1 MTLNVTVEPG
11 RVPRV
16 VLSGGTVGEHVTRVA
31 SDGSREIVTA
41 SMPSFPIVDPL
52 APLGAGFHYEH
63 AGEVTRGFVRE
74 TREHGAFTSLDGETV
89 AGFIMPQEWGQT
101 VETGLATLRAGG
113 RLWWT
118 FPKTVDEGPFPVRAR
133 IAGKDISAM
142 RALISGQAPF
152 VFLHAKCPLTE
163 CPVPPALT
171 VVVSDVGVSMSDRK
185 DMGEQFFQMDLQP
198 VPVDSP
204 VPSRTW
210 WHTMNEN
217 ESWFGVDVVGE
228 VFL

>member
-16 VLSGGTVGEHVTRVA
+16 VLSGGTVGKPVTRVLG
-31 SDGSREIVTA
+31 DGSRQLVTDA
-41 SMPSFPIVDPL
+41 FPGFPMVDPL
-52 APLGAGFHYEH
+52 APLGVTFYYEH
-63 AGEVTRGFVRE
+63 DGETTEPYLRE
-74 TREHGAFTSLDGETV
+74 TREYGAFTSLDGGTV
-89 AGFIMPQEWGQT
+89 AGFNMPHEWGQT

-118 FPKTVDEGPFPVRAR
+118 FPKDVDEGPFPVQAR
-133 IAGKDISAM
+133 VAGKDMSAM

-152 VFLHAKCPLTE
+152 VFLHAKCPLPE

-171 VVVSDVGVSMSDRK
+171 VVVSDVGVSMSDRM
-185 DMGEQFFQMDLQP
+185 DLGEQFFQMDLRPVSLSAP
-198 VPVDSP
+198 VPA
-204 VPSRTW
+204 RTW

-217 ESWFGVDVVGE
+217 DTWFGVDLIAE
-228 VFL
+228 AFK